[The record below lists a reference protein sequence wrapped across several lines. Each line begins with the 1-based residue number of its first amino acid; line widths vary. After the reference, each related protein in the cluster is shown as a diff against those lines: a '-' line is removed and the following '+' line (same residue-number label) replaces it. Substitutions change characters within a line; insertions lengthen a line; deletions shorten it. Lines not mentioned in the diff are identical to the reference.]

1 MAQRRPHKHPEPSY
15 GSSPEVSRRRLVAS
29 MVGLLPVVA
38 GVLPIGYV
46 WAAGPQPAAPPVDQE
61 QAERFMRRAIELARQ
76 GVKAGDGGPFGTV
89 IVKDGGIVGEGWNR
103 VIATNDPTAHG
114 EVVAIR
120 DATSRSKSFSLE
132 GCELYTS
139 GEPCPMCLSAIYWAN
154 IDRVFY
160 GFDVQDAAEVGFD
173 DSFIYE
179 QLAKPQGGRKIP
191 ESQVLGAEAVEMLK
205 AYAADPNRV
214 NYGLK

>member
-1 MAQRRPHKHPEPSY
+1 
-15 GSSPEVSRRRLVAS
+15 

-38 GVLPIGYV
+38 GVLPAGYV
-46 WAAGPQPAAPPVDQE
+46 WAAEPQPAALPVDKE
-61 QAERFMRRAIELARQ
+61 QAERFMQRAIELAQQ
-76 GVKAGDGGPFGTV
+76 GVRAGDGGPFGTV
-89 IVKDGGIVGEGWNR
+89 IVKNGEIVGEGWNR

-120 DATSRSKSFSLE
+120 DATNRADSFNLE

-160 GFDVQDAAEVGFD
+160 GFNVQDAAEVGFD

-179 QLAKPQGGRKIP
+179 QLAKPLDQRTIP
-191 ESQVLGAEAVEMLK
+191 ESQVLGAEAVKMLK

>member
-1 MAQRRPHKHPEPSY
+1 
-15 GSSPEVSRRRLVAS
+15 

-38 GVLPIGYV
+38 GGWPAGYA
-46 WAAGPQPAAPPVDQE
+46 WAANSQPAALPIDKE
-61 QAERFMRRAIELARQ
+61 QAERFMRRAIELAQQ

-89 IVKDGGIVGEGWNR
+89 IVKDGEIVGEGWNR
-103 VIATNDPTAHG
+103 VVATNDPTAHG

-120 DATSRSKSFSLE
+120 DATNRSESFSLE

-139 GEPCPMCLSAIYWAN
+139 GEPCPMCLGAIYWAR

-160 GFDVQDAAEVGFD
+160 GFNVQDAAEVGFD

-179 QLAKPQGGRKIP
+179 ELAKPLDQRKIP
-191 ESQVLGAEAVEMLK
+191 EVQVLGAEAVEMLK
-205 AYAADPNRV
+205 AYAADPNLV
-214 NYGLK
+214 NYGLE

>member
-1 MAQRRPHKHPEPSY
+1 MTHHRRHIHSAPSHD
-15 GSSPEVSRRRLVAS
+15 SSPSLSRRRLLVS
-29 MVGLLPVVA
+29 MVGLLPVVSVGLPA
-38 GVLPIGYV
+38 GYA
-46 WAAGPQPAAPPVDQE
+46 WAASPQPDEPPFDKE

-89 IVKDGGIVGEGWNR
+89 IVKDGEIVGEGWNR

-120 DATSRSKSFSLE
+120 DATNRSKSFSLE

-139 GEPCPMCLSAIYWAN
+139 GEPCPMCMSAIYWAN
-154 IDRVFY
+154 VDRVFY
-160 GFDVQDAAEVGFD
+160 GFDVQDAANVGFD

-179 QLAKPQGGRKIP
+179 ELAKPLATRKIS
-191 ESQVLGAEAVEMLK
+191 EQQILGAEAVSMLQE
-205 AYAADPNRV
+205 YAADPDRV

>member
-1 MAQRRPHKHPEPSY
+1 MTQHRPGERAEPSQN
-15 GSSPEVSRRRLVAS
+15 SPPDRSRRRLLVS

-38 GVLPIGYV
+38 GVLPAGYV
-46 WAAGPQPAAPPVDQE
+46 WAANPQPAAPPFDKE
-61 QAERFMRRAIELARQ
+61 QAERFMRRAIELAQQ
-76 GVKAGDGGPFGTV
+76 GVAAGDGGPFGTV
-89 IVKDGGIVGEGWNR
+89 IVKNGEIVGEGWNQ

-120 DATSRSKSFSLE
+120 DATNRIESFNLE

-139 GEPCPMCLSAIYWAN
+139 GEPCPMCLGAIYWAN

-160 GFDVQDAAEVGFD
+160 GFNVQDAAEVGFD

-179 QLAKPQGGRKIP
+179 QLAKPLSERKVP
-191 ESQVLGAEAVEMLK
+191 EVQVLGPEAVKMLK
-205 AYAADPNRV
+205 EYAADPDRV
-214 NYGLK
+214 NYGLE

>member
-1 MAQRRPHKHPEPSY
+1 MTQQLHHEHPESSQDSPSAL
-15 GSSPEVSRRRLVAS
+15 SRRRLLVS

-38 GVLPIGYV
+38 GVLPAGYV
-46 WAAGPQPAAPPVDQE
+46 WAANSQPAAPPVDKE

-89 IVKDGGIVGEGWNR
+89 IVKDGEIVGEGWNR
-103 VIATNDPTAHG
+103 VVATNDPTAHG

-120 DATSRSKSFSLE
+120 DATNRSKSFSLE

-139 GEPCPMCLSAIYWAN
+139 GEPCPMCLGAIYWAN

-160 GFDVQDAAEVGFD
+160 GFNVQDAAEVGFD

-179 QLAKPQGGRKIP
+179 QLGKPLDQRKIP
-191 ESQVLGAEAVEMLK
+191 ESQVLGAEAVKMLK

-214 NYGLK
+214 NYGLE